1 MDDDHILEFYKLFRN
16 HLHMSID
23 LHRQHLQHYL
33 TFITAILGATLV
45 GFFKVSLGWLSLI
58 FVIGPIINIFICVLA
73 IRMCDRFYEGMLES
87 ITITAKLE
95 DLIGLSKPRDNKETV
110 YPKDNYILPERW
122 LKGRDFATSAEFV
135 EKNMDRGVNN
145 IARKIFIMLSAINTF
160 LGMMIVILVIYSKY
174 CL

>member
-1 MDDDHILEFYKLFRN
+1 LDDDHILELYKLFRN

-45 GFFKVSLGWLSLI
+45 GFFEVSLGWFSLI
-58 FVIGPIINIFICVLA
+58 FLIGPIINISICVLA
-73 IRMCDRFYEGMLES
+73 IKMCDRFYEGMLES

-110 YPKDNYILPERW
+110 YPKDNYFLPERW

-135 EKNMDRGVNN
+135 EENMDGGVND
-145 IARKIFIMLSAINTF
+145 IARKIFIMLSAVNTF
-160 LGMMIVILVIYSKY
+160 LGMMIVIRVIYSKY
-174 CL
+174 FL